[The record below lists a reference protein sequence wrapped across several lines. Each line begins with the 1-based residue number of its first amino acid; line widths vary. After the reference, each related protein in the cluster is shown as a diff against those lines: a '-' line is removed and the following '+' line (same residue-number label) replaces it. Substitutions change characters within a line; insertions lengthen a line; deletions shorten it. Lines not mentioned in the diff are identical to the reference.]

1 MKILENIHVSF
12 AIFHA
17 WFFLSPSYSVRSQ
30 VELPMF
36 LQSPLKKQKYHF
48 FSSDSPM
55 FQIYRRWFSLVFPIF
70 YPRRYME
77 KMVSYIIDWFLIWVY
92 IPYFPYFPLF
102 FMGRNYKFGFI
113 YHISHCFHISH
124 GFHGFSHVFPTF
136 SHGKNGRNS
145 FGVSRRSAPRA
156 PSSCAAA
163 PWCRCSGRAP
173 KPSPAPW
180 PAMPLRWT
188 AMPRSRG
195 FCGEISMVILWENG
209 GFLSRK
215 HGVK

>member
-1 MKILENIHVSF
+1 MAGLELVIYIYISHPISPMKILENIHVSF

-102 FMGRNYKFGFI
+102 SYFPWFSWFFP
-113 YHISHCFHISH
+113 C
-124 GFHGFSHVFPTF
+124 FSHIFPWKKWPKF
-136 SHGKNGRNS
+136 IW
-145 FGVSRRSAPRA
+145 GVP
-156 PSSCAAA
+156 
-163 PWCRCSGRAP
+163 
-173 KPSPAPW
+173 
-180 PAMPLRWT
+180 
-188 AMPRSRG
+188 
-195 FCGEISMVILWENG
+195 
-209 GFLSRK
+209 
-215 HGVK
+215 